1 MTHNAKR
8 RPQMSLSFMLLMN
21 LVFCILLGAL
31 YWASRVPAIADE
43 VSMMLGGRATAGA
56 SDNSRRVHIV
66 FLLFTYTAPL
76 LLAGVLSSGLGIWR
90 FVEKRLRSSPTRDD
104 ALGPLDR

>member
-1 MTHNAKR
+1 MPNATR

-43 VSMMLGGRATAGA
+43 VSMMMGGRAAAG
-56 SDNSRRVHIV
+56 SGDNSRRVHII

-76 LLAGVLSSGLGIWR
+76 LLAGLLSSSLGVWR
-90 FVEKRLRSSPTRDD
+90 FIEKKLRKVPAGDD